1 MDSRFFCGTRAIST
15 RADLMKGVLYMKNR
29 IKNPYFW
36 IGLIGVILTAM
47 GVNAESFT
55 SWQAV
60 GDALTALIANPYLL
74 GSVATAV
81 LGIFVDPSTKGL
93 KDGDK

>member
-1 MDSRFFCGTRAIST
+1 M
-15 RADLMKGVLYMKNR
+15 
-29 IKNPYFW
+29 KNPYFW

-60 GDALTALIANPYLL
+60 GDALLALINNPYLL
-74 GSVATAV
+74 GSVAIAV
-81 LGIFVDPSTKGL
+81 LGVFVDPSTKGL